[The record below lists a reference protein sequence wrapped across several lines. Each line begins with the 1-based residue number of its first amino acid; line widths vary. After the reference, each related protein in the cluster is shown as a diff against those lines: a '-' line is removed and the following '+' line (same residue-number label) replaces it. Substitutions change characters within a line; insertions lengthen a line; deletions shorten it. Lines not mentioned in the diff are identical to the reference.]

1 MELRPLTLSLIWTKI
16 LSKILMAKSG
26 FALINIE
33 LNSRNILKSA
43 FVHRRLIRNLVIFSL
58 KIILSSWDIVVV
70 EGLYWFSE
78 PCLAFGCTTHYG

>member
-1 MELRPLTLSLIWTKI
+1 
-16 LSKILMAKSG
+16 MAKSG

-58 KIILSSWDIVVV
+58 KITMYFEQL
-70 EGLYWFSE
+70 GH
-78 PCLAFGCTTHYG
+78 CGG